1 MIKFLLEE
9 NLSKLDTSNRRDF
22 QWVTNDKFWVQS
34 RAGVYKGDSKDEKLS
49 GDNPTLEL
57 HRASGL
63 CLWSEKHVTFYSS

>member
-9 NLSKLDTSNRRDF
+9 NLSKLDSLNRGDF

-34 RAGVYKGDSKDEKLS
+34 RAGVYKGDRKNEKLS
-49 GDNPTLEL
+49 GNYPSLEL

-63 CLWSEKHVTFYSS
+63 WFWSKEYVAFYST